1 MTEKELAR
9 FNRGNELKNDIENLE
24 CEIERIEDD
33 FQPPYSY
40 TVCDIKLSCVIDDR
54 LVEMTLDLDDL
65 NDCVELLLQKRMA
78 RLKRLKNEFKRL

>member
-33 FQPPYSY
+33 FQPPYPY
-40 TVCDIKLSCVIDDR
+40 AVCDIKLSCMIDDR
-54 LVEMTLDLDDL
+54 IVEMTLDLDDL
-65 NDCVELLLQKRMA
+65 NDCVELLLQKRKE
-78 RLKRLKNEFKRL
+78 RLKRLRDEFKKL

>member
-33 FQPPYSY
+33 FQPFGSRSL
-40 TVCDIKLSCVIDDR
+40 CCIKLSGLINDR
-54 LVEMTLDLDDL
+54 PVEMRLDSDELDE
-65 NDCVELLLQKRMA
+65 CVELVLQKRVE
-78 RLKRLKNEFKRL
+78 RLKRLRNEFKRL